1 MLIMNHEIKFI
12 KTRIII
18 SNRKP
23 IGVFGRNSFRKA
35 IGADN
40 NMYYFMDIL

>member
-1 MLIMNHEIKFI
+1 MWIMNHEIKFI

-18 SNRKP
+18 SNGKF

-35 IGADN
+35 IGPGN
-40 NMYYFMDIL
+40 SMYYFMDIL